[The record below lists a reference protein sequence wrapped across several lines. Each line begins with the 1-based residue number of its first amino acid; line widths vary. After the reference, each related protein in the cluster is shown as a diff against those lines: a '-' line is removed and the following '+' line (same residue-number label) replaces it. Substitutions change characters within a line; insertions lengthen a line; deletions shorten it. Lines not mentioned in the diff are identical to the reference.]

1 MSELKEISSQ
11 LFSLHSSDYIEELL
25 IKQLSHYFL
34 LNTKEKIILK
44 KGFPEV
50 LNRLTLN
57 IASVKNK
64 YFQIEEKN
72 YFNPYHSGQYLAF
85 LYFFSFYASQ
95 HHEEELADK
104 IYYLNKTLNST
115 DIYHKVELPDTF
127 FFEHSLGTVLGRAKY
142 GEHLFVMQGC
152 TIGGTK
158 KGYPILGKGLCLY
171 SNSKIIGNCTIGD
184 HVIMASNSYIKDLDI
199 PDNTTVFGQYPNH
212 ILKANKEP
220 RSFFKT

>member
-11 LFSLHSSDYIEELL
+11 LFSLHSSDDIEELL

-72 YFNPYHSGQYLAF
+72 YFNHYHSGQYLAF
-85 LYFFSFYASQ
+85 LYFF
-95 HHEEELADK
+95 
-104 IYYLNKTLNST
+104 
-115 DIYHKVELPDTF
+115 
-127 FFEHSLGTVLGRAKY
+127 
-142 GEHLFVMQGC
+142 
-152 TIGGTK
+152 
-158 KGYPILGKGLCLY
+158 
-171 SNSKIIGNCTIGD
+171 
-184 HVIMASNSYIKDLDI
+184 
-199 PDNTTVFGQYPNH
+199 
-212 ILKANKEP
+212 
-220 RSFFKT
+220 